1 MVQVVAGVGFS
12 RNGRVAEMEPVEE
25 VRVGADCFV
34 LMVLGVEWW
43 GEEGIVLRVG
53 VWKFSNRW

>member
-1 MVQVVAGVGFS
+1 MVQVVAGVVFS
-12 RNGRVAEMEPVEE
+12 RKGRVAEMEPAEE
-25 VRVGADCFV
+25 VRVGEDCFV

-43 GEEGIVLRVG
+43 GEEGILLRVG